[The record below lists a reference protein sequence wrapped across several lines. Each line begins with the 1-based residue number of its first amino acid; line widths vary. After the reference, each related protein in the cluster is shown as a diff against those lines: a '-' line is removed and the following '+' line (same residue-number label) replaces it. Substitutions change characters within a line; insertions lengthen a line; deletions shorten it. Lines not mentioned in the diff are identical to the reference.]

1 MRVKET
7 IFDPLRK
14 KDVPLT
20 PEEEVRQ
27 WFIGVLRDNMDV
39 PVHMMMSE
47 VPMKVATPSGIKPYR
62 ADIVVYSREAAPL
75 MVVECKRPSVVLS
88 RETALQALRYASL
101 MEVDWIAITNGPVTF
116 AFRKEDGVF
125 KAVDTLPKYLEMNGK

>member
-1 MRVKET
+1 MRVNDT

-14 KDVPLT
+14 KDVPRT

-47 VPMKVATPSGIKPYR
+47 VPMRVATPSGIKPYR

-75 MVVECKRPSVVLS
+75 MVVECKRPSVRLK

-101 MEVDWIAITNGPVTF
+101 MDVGWIAITNGSSTYIF
-116 AFRKEDGVF
+116 KKEEGVF
-125 KAVDTLPKYLEMNGK
+125 KAVDSLPGYLEMNVK